1 MADLMLNELK
11 YQGRHARAM
20 YVYNATM
27 NDELSF
33 VTDDIIVITQSS
45 EDETWFEGTLNGRTG
60 WFPSNYVEV
69 IQNSEQLQQTDSNDS
84 LKQYESDNP
93 QDTVRIKVSLN
104 ICLHNLSG
112 TLLFEYDLYYVE
124 DHKRF

>member
-1 MADLMLNELK
+1 MGDLMLNELK
-11 YQGRHARAM
+11 YQGNQARAL

-33 VTDDIIVITQSS
+33 VADDIIVITQSS

-69 IQNSEQLQQTDSNDS
+69 IEKSERIQQTNPNGS
-84 LKQYESDNP
+84 LKQYESDNN
-93 QDTVRIKVSLN
+93 QQESFRIKV
-104 ICLHNLSG
+104 
-112 TLLFEYDLYYVE
+112 
-124 DHKRF
+124 